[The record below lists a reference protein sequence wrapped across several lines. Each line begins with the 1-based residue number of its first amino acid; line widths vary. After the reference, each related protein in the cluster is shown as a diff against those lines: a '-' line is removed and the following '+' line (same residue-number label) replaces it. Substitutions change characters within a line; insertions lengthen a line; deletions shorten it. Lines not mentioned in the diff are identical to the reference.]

1 MGIMNGLTFGGI
13 NSLDYG
19 IYISGEAVFNAPARD
34 VEMLQ
39 IPGRNGDLV
48 LDHGRFENVE
58 VSYPA
63 GTFGDD
69 QTDFREKLS
78 DFRNAILS
86 QVGYQRLTDTYH
98 PDEYRMGVYASG
110 LEVAPV
116 HYNTAGEFVLT
127 FNCKPQRWLTSGE
140 DSVAIADGGTLDN
153 PTLFESEPLIKYD
166 GYGTIEFNGYTIE
179 TDNVYLGDVVLAE
192 NETVASYS
200 SFTVDVSSLN
210 VGDAITINA
219 SASGLTIVFTVN
231 QPRGLPTV
239 SSSSITDTNALCSTA
254 YSGRTKLG
262 ETTSRFTYTTNYEPF
277 DIVVGTSSSV
287 TNTANMTVNI
297 AATTNYSAYSFT
309 VQSSQTVSYDA
320 STQKLTVSQTITFG
334 GSPPAAVNINS
345 SGSGKMTYDS
355 IIGHSTIPI
364 DTETKYIDCEIG
376 EVYTIR
382 NGELV
387 PMNDLVAL
395 GSDLPRLISG
405 TNTFNYD
412 NTITNFEITPRWWKV

>member
-1 MGIMNGLTFGGI
+1 MGLMNGLTFGGI

-110 LEVAPV
+110 LEVNPV

-140 DSVAIADGGTLDN
+140 DSVAIADGGTIDN
-153 PTLFESEPLIKYD
+153 PTLFESEPLLEVE
-166 GYGTIEFNGYTIE
+166 GYGNINFNGYNIDIE
-179 TDNVYLGDVVLAE
+179 NAVLGDVVIVD
-192 NETVASYS
+192 TSASFISPKSYTADLSVLNNGDGIDISVEFS
-200 SFTVDVSSLN
+200 SKVTFQSTDGSISGVYGAQTQPTDSNASFSSSYTPNVITTTATITAN
-210 VGDAITINA
+210 VGTNKTATNTVSGSIACRKIGGGSTVNFTISYTLTETIQFNATTGEITI
-219 SASGLTIVFTVN
+219 
-231 QPRGLPTV
+231 
-239 SSSSITDTNALCSTA
+239 SIS
-254 YSGRTKLG
+254 
-262 ETTSRFTYTTNYEPF
+262 
-277 DIVVGTSSSV
+277 GTSSTTQAHITTTIKSSDCLIQKPKI
-287 TNTANMTVNI
+287 I
-297 AATTNYSAYSFT
+297 A
-309 VQSSQTVSYDA
+309 
-320 STQKLTVSQTITFG
+320 
-334 GSPPAAVNINS
+334 
-345 SGSGKMTYDS
+345 
-355 IIGHSTIPI
+355 HSTKSLV
-364 DTETKYIDCEIG
+364 TETNYIDCEIG
-376 EVYTIR
+376 ECYFFSG
-382 NGELV
+382 GEAV
-387 PMNDLVAL
+387 SSNNIISL
-395 GSDLPRLISG
+395 GSDLPKLVSG
-405 TNTFNYD
+405 TNTINYD
-412 NTITNFEITPRWWKV
+412 NTITSLEITPRWWKV